1 MGKWSGC
8 SAVSTMVSLPFLSV
22 TFLCF
27 ALSCLQIAVLSMTAC
42 PPFLKAPQIKVQR
55 RARRCPPPRHRERGD
70 KGPALCGQC
79 WEPHTHIS
87 GIRRCAGDAPLSSP
101 APQHPARR
109 SKGSTGSPGP
119 QLACIWPGLGCTVLG
134 AVLGS
139 RLRHLETLHN
149 FISRDPNLSPDPP
162 TCSPSCPSQGL
173 PEGSSPGTR
182 SPAGIQIQ
190 QGSVLPPTAGCK
202 PAARPSL

>member
-1 MGKWSGC
+1 M
-8 SAVSTMVSLPFLSV
+8 
-22 TFLCF
+22 
-27 ALSCLQIAVLSMTAC
+27 
-42 PPFLKAPQIKVQR
+42 QR
-55 RARRCPPPRHRERGD
+55 NKKEAQAFFQKPEQVHWEARRTQRSARLWKKTDPPPVVADPG
-70 KGPALCGQC
+70 
-79 WEPHTHIS
+79 
-87 GIRRCAGDAPLSSP
+87 SP

-202 PAARPSL
+202 PAAPPSL